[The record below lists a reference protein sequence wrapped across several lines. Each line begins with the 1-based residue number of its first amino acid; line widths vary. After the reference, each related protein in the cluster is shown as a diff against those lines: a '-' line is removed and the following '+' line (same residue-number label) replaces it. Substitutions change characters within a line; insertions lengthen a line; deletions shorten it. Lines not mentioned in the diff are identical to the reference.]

1 MSPTTQNCV
10 SIQLPLGG
18 HSFSSSALSGIATDN
33 SVSVCAVVDT
43 AKCVVVPRE
52 HFAEER
58 AEEILRSS
66 GIAIGGDEVV
76 VSSTEAAMIAV
87 MAMSTKCYAALL
99 EHYGERLC
107 FTSPLLNSP
116 MPEQGSVIH
125 LSSKT
130 LYVRVANDGLRL
142 IEAMTVESDA
152 DILYMLE
159 SINKVYNIYNMYARA
174 EGDTKRL
181 LTLCKRSFKNIV
193 CE

>member
-1 MSPTTQNCV
+1 M

-18 HSFSSSALSGIATDN
+18 HSFSSSALSSIAADN
-33 SVSVCAVVDT
+33 GVSVCAVVDT

-52 HFAEER
+52 HFAEES

-76 VSSTEAAMIAV
+76 VSSVQAPMIAV
-87 MAMSTKCYAALL
+87 MAMNAKCHAALVDN
-99 EHYGERLC
+99 YGERLC

-125 LSSKT
+125 LSTKS
-130 LYVRVANDGLRL
+130 LYVRVANGGLRL

-152 DILYMLE
+152 DILYILE